1 MPSRGHPRESG
12 EDGTVGIT
20 KRRAARLVVALI
32 PLLIAGG
39 LAGWFGWQAHERRQA
54 LAGVERVAQQVASG
68 LHTGTLPDAIDVT
81 DRAGAEKRLAV
92 IYRGMGEVRPAV
104 TVRDVRLDADG
115 ESGTARLEQTWTFH
129 AGQPAWTYATQVRAR
144 HTGNGWVA
152 QWSDEVV
159 APGLR
164 TSEGL
169 RAARLTAERGEIL
182 GDSGKPLVM
191 ERPVV
196 RVGLDR
202 SRLTDDGI
210 ADSAARTLAAL
221 VDVNPG
227 TYAGRV
233 RAAGPQAFV
242 EAIVYRAQS
251 PEAIAISQAAER
263 VPGLRL
269 VADTLPLAPSA
280 SFARPV
286 FGVAGQATAEV
297 IEKSGGRVRVGDVVG
312 LSGLQAAYDEQLFGR
327 SGFVVEAVDQTTWKT
342 RQLFKVQ
349 PVTGAPVRV
358 TLNEKIQAA
367 ADAVLAHVEP
377 ASALV
382 AIRPSDGHLLAIA
395 SGPGGEGYSTATL
408 GEYAPGSTFK
418 TVSALALMRAGVSP
432 DSSVDCAA
440 SISVDGRLFHNYAD
454 YPATSLGQIPLREA
468 LAQSC
473 NTAFVGEQSR
483 LSEGALASA
492 AAALGMT
499 AEPSL
504 GIPATM
510 ATVPSPPA
518 GVDRAAAMIGQ
529 GTVLASPLAMATAAA
544 SIAKGAAVS
553 PVLVLDRAKSSR
565 AVDAPLTGSEAEAL
579 RAMMRQVV
587 TAGSGT
593 GLAGVP
599 GEPVLAKTGTAE
611 YGTDDPPR
619 TRAWVI
625 AIHGD
630 LAVAAFVADGTSGG
644 RVAAPLV
651 AEFLTRI
658 AR

>member
-1 MPSRGHPRESG
+1 MG
-12 EDGTVGIT
+12 EKNRT
-20 KRRAARLVVALI
+20 RATLVVALVV
-32 PLLIAGG
+32 LLIAGG
-39 LAGWFGWQAHERRQA
+39 VAGWFGWQARERRQA
-54 LAGVERVAQQVASG
+54 LAAIERVAQQVASG
-68 LHTGTLPDAIDVT
+68 LHTGGLPDAIDVT
-81 DRAGAEKRLAV
+81 DRSAGQKRLTV
-92 IYRGMGEVRPAV
+92 IYRGMGQVRPVV

-115 ESGTARLEQTWTFH
+115 EHGSATLVQAWTFH
-129 AGQPAWTYATQVRAR
+129 TGQPDWTYATSLRVR
-144 HTGNGWVA
+144 HTDAGWVA

-164 TSEGL
+164 ASEGL
-169 RAARLTAERGEIL
+169 RAARLTAARGEIL
-182 GDSGKPLVM
+182 GDGDTPLVM

-210 ADSAARTLAAL
+210 ADSAARMLAAL
-221 VDVNPG
+221 VGVDPG
-227 TYAGRV
+227 TYADRV

-242 EAIVYRAQS
+242 EAIVYRAKS
-251 PEAIAISQAAER
+251 PEALAITQRAER

-269 VADTLPLAPSA
+269 VADTLPLGPSA

-286 FGVAGQATAEV
+286 LGVAGLATAEV

-312 LSGLQAAYDEQLFGR
+312 LSGLQGAYDEQLFGR
-327 SGFVVEAVDQTTWKT
+327 SGFVVEAVDQTTWTT
-342 RQLFKVQ
+342 RQLFRVE
-349 PVTGAPVRV
+349 PVAGAPVRV
-358 TLNEKIQAA
+358 TLNENIQAA
-367 ADAVLAHVEP
+367 ADEVLAHVEP

-418 TVSALALMRAGVSP
+418 TVSALALMRAGFSP
-432 DSSVDCAA
+432 DSPVDCSA
-440 SISVDGRLFHNYAD
+440 SLAVDGRVFHNYTD
-454 YPATSLGQIPLREA
+454 FPASSLGRIPLREA

-473 NTAFVGEQSR
+473 NTAFIGEQAR

-510 ATVPSPPA
+510 ATVPSPAA

-553 PVLVLDRAKSSR
+553 PVLVLDRAKASR
-565 AVDAPLTGSEAEAL
+565 AVDTPLTRSEAEAL
-579 RAMMRQVV
+579 RAMMREVV
-587 TAGSGT
+587 TTGSAT
-593 GLAGVP
+593 ALSGVP

-625 AIHGD
+625 AIQGD
-630 LAVAAFVADGTSGG
+630 LAVAAFVADGASGG

-651 AEFLTRI
+651 AEFLTRTAPI
-658 AR
+658 ER